1 MALICLEPPVVEPV
15 TLAEAKLHCRIDVDD
30 DDALVA
36 SLISTA
42 REHLERISRPRVAMT
57 EQRWLY
63 VTDAWP
69 ASDTIELRPYPL
81 LSVDAVRYTSE
92 NGVVTTISSSEYLA
106 DTHSEPG
113 RLHMRHGWPSAT
125 LAPLNGL
132 QIEFTAGYG
141 VGVLSPPK
149 ALRQAVLL
157 LVGHWYENRELA
169 LTSGAVPKELPFA
182 VNALFKPWRRE
193 V

>member
-1 MALICLEPPVVEPV
+1 MALICLEAPVIEPV
-15 TLAEAKLHCRIDVDD
+15 TLAEAKVHCRIDVDE

-42 REHLERISRPRVAMT
+42 REHLERMSRPRVAMT
-57 EQRWLY
+57 AQRWLH
-63 VTDAWP
+63 VADEWP
-69 ASDTIELRPYPL
+69 TSDTIELRPYPL
-81 LSVDAVRYTSE
+81 LSVVEVRYTDDDGAE
-92 NGVVTTISSSEYLA
+92 TTIASTEYQV
-106 DTHSEPG
+106 DTYSTPG
-113 RLHMRHGWPSAT
+113 RLHMLNGWPSAT

-132 QIEFTAGYG
+132 QIEFMAGYG
-141 VGVLSPPK
+141 EDVLSPPM

-169 LTSGAVPKELPFA
+169 LTTGAIPKELPFA
-182 VNALFKPWRRE
+182 VRALFAPWRRE

>member
-1 MALICLEPPVVEPV
+1 MALICLEAPVLEPV
-15 TLAEAKLHCRIDVDD
+15 TLAEAKVHCRIDVDD

-42 REHLERISRPRVAMT
+42 REHLEQTSRPRVAMT
-57 EQRWLY
+57 AQRWLY
-63 VTDAWP
+63 VADEWP
-69 ASDTIELRPYPL
+69 TSGTIELRPYPL
-81 LSVDAVRYTSE
+81 LSVAEVRYTDADGAE
-92 NGVVTTISSSEYLA
+92 TTIASTEYQV
-106 DTHSEPG
+106 DTLSTPG
-113 RLHMRHGWPSAT
+113 RLHMLNGWPSAT

-141 VGVLSPPK
+141 EDVLSPPM

-169 LTSGAVPKELPFA
+169 LTTGAIPKELPFA
-182 VNALFKPWRRE
+182 VRTLFRPWRRE

>member
-30 DDALVA
+30 DDTLVA

-42 REHLERISRPRVAMT
+42 REHLEQISRPRVAMT
-57 EQRWLY
+57 AQKWLY
-63 VTDAWP
+63 VTDEWP
-69 ASDTIELRPYPL
+69 ADDTIELRPYPL
-81 LSVDAVRYTSE
+81 LSVDEVRYTDDD
-92 NGVVTTISSSEYLA
+92 GVETTIASSEYQV
-106 DTHSEPG
+106 DTYSAPG
-113 RLHMRHGWPSAT
+113 RLHMLNGWPSAT
-125 LAPLNGL
+125 LAALNGL

-141 VGVLSPPK
+141 LDVLSPPM
-149 ALRQAVLL
+149 AMRQAVLL

-169 LTSGAVPKELPFA
+169 LMTGAMPKELPFA
-182 VNALFKPWRRE
+182 VKALFGPWRRE